1 MKNKILFLLAAI
13 CIACSPQ
20 QSEQKEDTNVANS
33 AAVEKNVKPFVI
45 PELREWEGA
54 AGQFIVTK
62 KTKVVYPKDNAALA
76 EVAKQFACD
85 YQKMTGTS
93 LKVSAGKASAGD
105 IELAIAD
112 DSRLGN
118 EGYAIDI
125 AESVAIT
132 ATTARGAM
140 WATRTIL
147 QIAEQNSGNTLPKGN
162 IIDYPD
168 YEMRSF
174 MLDCGRKFIPIS
186 FLHEYVDFMA
196 YYKMNTFHIHLND
209 NAFKQYFNHDWA
221 KTPSGF
227 RLESDLFPGLTSRDG
242 YYTKEEFIELQ
253 KHAERVGVEI
263 IPEIDVPAHS
273 LAFVHYRPELG
284 SKDYGLDHLD
294 LFNPNTYTF
303 IDSLF
308 MEYLGGDEPVF
319 RGPRFH
325 VGTDEYSN
333 RDTAVVEK
341 FRYFTDFCIRTAE
354 KYGKQACVWGALTHA
369 KGNTP
374 VKVDNV
380 LMYEWYNGYADPK
393 EMIALGYD
401 VISIPDGLTYIV
413 PAAGYYY
420 DYLNCGYLYNSWT
433 PAVIGNQTFEEKHPQ
448 IKGGSFAVWND
459 HAGNG
464 ISCKDIHYRV
474 FPAMQTMAVKM
485 WTGAKPSV
493 PFEEFDK
500 ARLAL
505 SDAPGLNIAGRFSG
519 EKRTLVEV
527 PALKPA
533 ADLVKETGIREVGY
547 EYSVSFDIV
556 AAKECPGTV
565 LTSSRDAVFYLA
577 DPISGKLGFS
587 RDGYLMTF
595 NYSFFPGEKAH
606 VTISGN
612 QQVTKLFVNGK
623 LVETLDKQTLYH
635 NEGGRDKMY
644 YVRTL
649 VFPLEKAGNF
659 KSNVTS
665 FKVENA
671 CK

>member
-1 MKNKILFLLAAI
+1 MKQRILLLLAALMLSFTVQ
-13 CIACSPQ
+13 AA
-20 QSEQKEDTNVANS
+20 DTG
-33 AAVEKNVKPFVI
+33 KNKKPFVI
-45 PELREWEGA
+45 PELREWKGA
-54 AGQFIVTK
+54 TGEFAINGSTK
-62 KTKVVYPKDNAALA
+62 IVYPGNNSEIAA
-76 EVAKQFACD
+76 VAQQLACD
-85 YQKMTGTS
+85 YKKMTGTS
-93 LKVSAGKASAGD
+93 LKTKKGNTGKGD
-105 IELAIAD
+105 IIIAIKD
-112 DSRLGN
+112 DKQLGA
-118 EGYAIDI
+118 EGYTISI
-125 AESVAIT
+125 GENVEVT
-132 ATTARGAM
+132 ATTPRGAM
-140 WATRTIL
+140 WATRTLL
-147 QIAEQNSGNTLPKGN
+147 QIAEQNGGNLPKGE
-162 IIDYPD
+162 IVDYPD

-209 NAFKQYFNHDWA
+209 NAFKQYFAHDWA

-227 RLESDLFPGLTSRDG
+227 RLESDFFPGLASRDG

-253 KHAERVGVEI
+253 KHAEKMGVEI
-263 IPEIDVPAHS
+263 IPEFDVPAHS

-284 SKDYGLDHLD
+284 SKEYGLDHLD
-294 LFNPNTYTF
+294 LFNPATYTF
-303 IDSLF
+303 VDSLF
-308 MEYLGGDEPVF
+308 MEYLGGEEPVF

-341 FRYFTDFCIRTAE
+341 FRHFTDFCIRAAE

-380 LMYEWYNGYADPK
+380 LMYEWYNGYADPTD
-393 EMIALGYD
+393 MINLGYD
-401 VISIPDGLTYIV
+401 VVSIPDGWTYIV

-420 DYLNCGYLYNSWT
+420 DYLNCSMLYNNWT
-433 PAVIGNQTFEEKHPQ
+433 PAQIGNQKFEEKHPQ

-464 ISCKDIHYRV
+464 ISAKDIHYRV

-493 PFEEFDK
+493 PYEEFDK

-519 EKRTLVEV
+519 EKRTLIEL
-527 PALKPA
+527 PQLKKGT
-533 ADLVKETGIREVGY
+533 DLVKKTGIREVGF

-556 AAKECPGTV
+556 GAKECPGTV

-577 DPISGKLGFS
+577 DPVEGKLGFS
-587 RDGYLMTF
+587 RDGYLNTF
-595 NYSFFPGEKAH
+595 NYSFYPGERAH

-612 QQVTKLFVNGK
+612 KDVTKLFVNGK

-635 NEGGRDKMY
+635 NEGGKDKMY

-649 VFPLEKAGNF
+649 VFPLEKSGNF
-659 KSNVTS
+659 NSQITN
-665 FKVENA
+665 FKVENS
-671 CK
+671 CR

>member
-1 MKNKILFLLAAI
+1 MKNRILFLLAVI
-13 CIACSPQ
+13 CFAL
-20 QSEQKEDTNVANS
+20 TANA
-33 AAVEKNVKPFVI
+33 AAVEKNAKPFVI
-45 PELREWEGA
+45 PELREWKGA
-54 AGQFIVTK
+54 TGEFTITK
-62 KTKVVYPKDNAALA
+62 ETKIVYPKNNTTLA
-76 EVAKQFACD
+76 EVAMQFASD
-85 YQKMTGTS
+85 YKKMTGIE
-93 LKVSAGKASAGD
+93 LKVVEGKSSKGD
-105 IELAIAD
+105 IVF
-112 DSRLGN
+112 SVKKNKKLGN
-118 EGYAIDI
+118 EGYTINIANKIDI
-125 AESVAIT
+125 AAGT
-132 ATTARGAM
+132 PRAAM

-147 QIAEQNSGNTLPKGN
+147 QIAEQNNGNTLPKGN
-162 IIDYPD
+162 IVDYPD

-186 FLHEYVDFMA
+186 FLHEYVDFMS

-209 NAFKQYFNHDWA
+209 NAFKQYFNHDWS

-227 RLESDLFPGLTSRDG
+227 RLESDFFPGLTSRDG

-294 LFNPNTYTF
+294 LFNPSTYTF

-308 MEYLGGDEPVF
+308 MEYLSGDEPVF

-341 FRYFTDFCIRTAE
+341 FRYFTDFCIRAAE

-374 VKVDNV
+374 VKVENV
-380 LMYEWYNGYADPK
+380 LMYEWYNGYANPTD
-393 EMIALGYD
+393 MINLGYD

-420 DYLNCGYLYNSWT
+420 DYLNCNYLYNSWT
-433 PAVIGNQTFEEKHPQ
+433 PAIIGNETFEEKHPK

-485 WTGAKPSV
+485 WTGAKPAV

-519 EKRTLVEV
+519 EKRTLVEI

-533 ADLVKETGIREVGY
+533 TDLVKNTGIREVGY
-547 EYSVSFDIV
+547 EYSVSFDIDYT
-556 AAKECPGTV
+556 KECPGTV

-577 DPISGKLGFS
+577 DPVSGKLGFS

-635 NEGGRDKMY
+635 NEGGKDKMY

-649 VFPLEKAGNF
+649 VFPLEKTGNF
-659 KSNVTS
+659 KSKVTN
-665 FKVENA
+665 FKVENV

>member
-1 MKNKILFLLAAI
+1 MKQRILLLLAALMLSFTVQ
-13 CIACSPQ
+13 AA
-20 QSEQKEDTNVANS
+20 DTG
-33 AAVEKNVKPFVI
+33 KNKKPFVI
-45 PELREWEGA
+45 PELREWKGA
-54 AGQFIVTK
+54 TGEFAINGSTK
-62 KTKVVYPKDNAALA
+62 IVYPGNNSEIAA
-76 EVAKQFACD
+76 VAQQLACD
-85 YQKMTGTS
+85 YKKMTGTS
-93 LKVSAGKASAGD
+93 LKTKKGNTGKGD
-105 IELAIAD
+105 IIIAIKD
-112 DSRLGN
+112 DKQLGA
-118 EGYAIDI
+118 EGYTISI
-125 AESVAIT
+125 GENVEVT
-132 ATTARGAM
+132 ATTPRGAM
-140 WATRTIL
+140 WATRTLL
-147 QIAEQNSGNTLPKGN
+147 QIAEQNGGNLPKGE
-162 IIDYPD
+162 IVDYPD

-209 NAFKQYFNHDWA
+209 NAFKQYFAHDWA

-227 RLESDLFPGLTSRDG
+227 RLESDFFPGLVSRDG

-253 KHAERVGVEI
+253 KHAEKMGVEI
-263 IPEIDVPAHS
+263 IPEFDVPAHS

-284 SKDYGLDHLD
+284 SKEYGLDHLD
-294 LFNPNTYTF
+294 LFNPATYTF
-303 IDSLF
+303 VDSLF
-308 MEYLGGDEPVF
+308 MEYLGGEEPVF

-341 FRYFTDFCIRTAE
+341 FRHFTDFCIRAAE

-380 LMYEWYNGYADPK
+380 LMYEWYNGYADPTD
-393 EMIALGYD
+393 MINLGYD
-401 VISIPDGLTYIV
+401 VVSIPDGWTYIV

-420 DYLNCGYLYNSWT
+420 DYLNCSMLYNNWT
-433 PAVIGNQTFEEKHPQ
+433 PAQIGNQKFEEKHPQ

-464 ISCKDIHYRV
+464 ISAKDIHYRV

-493 PFEEFDK
+493 PYEEFDK

-519 EKRTLVEV
+519 EKRTLIEL
-527 PALKPA
+527 PQLKKGT
-533 ADLVKETGIREVGY
+533 DLVKKTGIREVGF

-556 AAKECPGTV
+556 GAKECPGTV

-577 DPISGKLGFS
+577 DPVEGKLGFS
-587 RDGYLMTF
+587 RDGYLNTF
-595 NYSFFPGEKAH
+595 NYSFYPGERAH

-612 QQVTKLFVNGK
+612 KEVTKLFVNGK

-635 NEGGRDKMY
+635 NEGGKDKMY

-649 VFPLEKAGNF
+649 VFPLEKSGNF
-659 KSNVTS
+659 NSQITN
-665 FKVENA
+665 FKVENS
-671 CK
+671 CR

>member
-1 MKNKILFLLAAI
+1 MKNRILFLLAVI
-13 CIACSPQ
+13 CFAF
-20 QSEQKEDTNVANS
+20 VANVS
-33 AAVEKNVKPFVI
+33 AAEKNKKPFVI
-45 PELREWEGA
+45 PELREWKGA
-54 AGQFIVTK
+54 TGEFTITQETK
-62 KTKVVYPKDNAALA
+62 IVYPKKNAALA
-76 EVAKQFACD
+76 EVAMQFASD
-85 YQKMTGTS
+85 YKKMTGVE
-93 LKVSAGKASAGD
+93 LQVIEGKSSKGD
-105 IELAIAD
+105 IVF
-112 DSRLGN
+112 SVKNNKKLGN
-118 EGYAIDI
+118 EGYTISI
-125 AESVAIT
+125 ANKVEIAA
-132 ATTARGAM
+132 ATPRAAM

-147 QIAEQNSGNTLPKGN
+147 QIAEQNANTLPKGN
-162 IIDYPD
+162 IVDYPD

-186 FLHEYVDFMA
+186 FLHEYVDFMS

-294 LFNPNTYTF
+294 LFNPGTYTF

-308 MEYLGGDEPVF
+308 MEYLSGDEPVF

-341 FRYFTDFCIRTAE
+341 FRYFTDFCIRAAE

-374 VKVDNV
+374 VKVENV
-380 LMYEWYNGYADPK
+380 LMYEWYNGYANPTD
-393 EMIALGYD
+393 MINLGYD

-420 DYLNCGYLYNSWT
+420 DYLNCNYLYNSWT
-433 PAVIGNQTFEEKHPQ
+433 PAIIGNETFEEKHPK

-485 WTGAKPSV
+485 WTGAKPAV

-533 ADLVKETGIREVGY
+533 TDLVKNTGIREVGY
-547 EYSVSFDIV
+547 EYSVSFDIDYT
-556 AAKECPGTV
+556 KECPGTV

-577 DPISGKLGFS
+577 DPVSGKLGFS

-635 NEGGRDKMY
+635 NEGGKDKMY

-649 VFPLEKAGNF
+649 VFPLEKTGNF
-659 KSNVTS
+659 KSKVTN
-665 FKVENA
+665 FKVENV

>member
-1 MKNKILFLLAAI
+1 MKNRILFLLAVI
-13 CIACSPQ
+13 CFAF
-20 QSEQKEDTNVANS
+20 VANAS
-33 AAVEKNVKPFVI
+33 AADKNKKPFVI
-45 PELREWEGA
+45 PELREWKGSTGEF
-54 AGQFIVTK
+54 QITSE
-62 KTKVVYPKDNAALA
+62 TKVVYPKGNTEIA
-76 EVAKQFACD
+76 EVAKQFAND
-85 YQKMTGTS
+85 YKKMTGVE
-93 LKVSAGKASAGD
+93 LQVSEGKSAKGD
-105 IELAIAD
+105 IVFAIKKNKK
-112 DSRLGN
+112 LGN
-118 EGYAIDI
+118 EGYIINI
-125 AESVAIT
+125 ANKVDIT

-140 WATRTIL
+140 WATRTLL
-147 QIAEQNSGNTLPKGN
+147 QIAEQKANALPKGN
-162 IIDYPD
+162 IVDYPD

-294 LFNPNTYTF
+294 LFNPATYTF
-303 IDSLF
+303 VDSLF
-308 MEYLGGDEPVF
+308 MEFLGGDEPVF

-333 RDTAVVEK
+333 RDSAVVEK

-380 LMYEWYNGYADPK
+380 LMYEWYNGYADPTD
-393 EMIALGYD
+393 MINLGYD
-401 VISIPDGLTYIV
+401 VVSIPDGYTYIV

-420 DYLNCGYLYNSWT
+420 DYLNCNFLYDNWT
-433 PAVIGNQTFEEKHPQ
+433 PAQIGNQKFEEKHPK

-474 FPAMQTMAVKM
+474 YPAMQTMAVKM
-485 WTGAKPSV
+485 WTGAKPTV
-493 PFEEFDK
+493 PFGEFDK

-505 SDAPGLNIAGRFSG
+505 SDAPGVNIAGRFG
-519 EKRTLVEV
+519 GDHRTILEI
-527 PALKPA
+527 PAVKA
-533 ADLVKETGIREVGY
+533 STEYAKENGVKEIGF
-547 EYSVSFDIV
+547 EYSVSFDIEYSCEENG
-556 AAKECPGTV
+556 AV
-565 LTSSRDAVFYLA
+565 LFSSRDAEFYLA
-577 DPISGKLGFS
+577 DPVQGKIGFS
-587 RDGYLMTF
+587 RDGYLNTF
-595 NYSFFPGEKAH
+595 NYRFYPGEKANI
-606 VTISGN
+606 TISGN
-612 QQVTKLFVNGK
+612 KEVTKLFVNGK
-623 LVETLDKQTLYH
+623 LVETLDKQTIYH
-635 NEGGRDKMY
+635 NEGGKDKMY

-649 VFPLEKAGNF
+649 VFPLEKTGEFNS
-659 KSNVTS
+659 KVCNL
-665 FKVENA
+665 KVENY

>member
-1 MKNKILFLLAAI
+1 MKNKILFLLAVI
-13 CIACSPQ
+13 CFSF
-20 QSEQKEDTNVANS
+20 VANVS
-33 AAVEKNVKPFVI
+33 AAEKNKKPFVI
-45 PELREWEGA
+45 PELREWKGA
-54 AGQFIVTK
+54 TGEFQITSE
-62 KTKVVYPKDNAALA
+62 TKVVYSKKSAVLA
-76 EVAKQFACD
+76 EVAKLFACD
-85 YQKMTGTS
+85 FKKMTGIE
-93 LKVSAGKASAGD
+93 LQVVEGKAAKGD
-105 IELAIAD
+105 IIFTVKNNKKLGAEGYTINIAD
-112 DSRLGN
+112 KV
-118 EGYAIDI
+118 E
-125 AESVAIT
+125 IT
-132 ATTARGAM
+132 AGNARAAM

-147 QIAEQNSGNTLPKGN
+147 QIAEQNANVLPKGN
-162 IIDYPD
+162 IVDYPD

-294 LFNPNTYTF
+294 LFNPGTYTF
-303 IDSLF
+303 IDSVF
-308 MEYLGGDEPVF
+308 MEYLGGDDPVF

-401 VISIPDGLTYIV
+401 VISIPDGFTYIV

-420 DYLNCGYLYNSWT
+420 DYLNCNYLYNSWT

-485 WTGAKPSV
+485 WTGAKPAV

-519 EKRTLVEV
+519 EKRTLIEKA
-527 PALKPA
+527 ALKPA

-577 DPISGKLGFS
+577 DPASGKLGFS

-635 NEGGRDKMY
+635 NEGGKDKMY

-649 VFPLEKAGNF
+649 VFPLEKTGNF
-659 KSNVTS
+659 KSKVTN
-665 FKVENA
+665 FKVENV

>member
-1 MKNKILFLLAAI
+1 MKNRVLLLLAALVLSFSVQA
-13 CIACSPQ
+13 IAA
-20 QSEQKEDTNVANS
+20 D
-33 AAVEKNVKPFVI
+33 KNKKPFVI
-45 PELREWEGA
+45 PELREWKGA
-54 AGQFIVTK
+54 TGEFAITGETK
-62 KTKVVYPKDNAALA
+62 IVYPKKNEVLAAVAEQLA
-76 EVAKQFACD
+76 ND
-85 YQKMTGTS
+85 YKKMTGVE
-93 LKVSAGKASAGD
+93 LQVVEGKASKGD
-105 IELAIAD
+105 IVLSIKKNKK
-112 DSRLGN
+112 LGN
-118 EGYAIDI
+118 EGYTMNIGSKVEI
-125 AESVAIT
+125 N
-132 ATTARGAM
+132 ATTGRGAM
-140 WATRTIL
+140 WATRTLL
-147 QIAEQNSGNTLPKGN
+147 QIAEQNNNTLPKGN
-162 IIDYPD
+162 IVDYPD

-227 RLESDLFPGLTSRDG
+227 RLESDFFPGLASRDG

-263 IPEIDVPAHS
+263 IPEFDVPAHS

-294 LFNPNTYTF
+294 LFKEETYTF
-303 IDSLF
+303 VDSLF
-308 MEYLGGDEPVF
+308 MEFLGGEEPVF

-333 RDTAVVEK
+333 RDKAVVEK
-341 FRYFTDFCIRTAE
+341 FRYFTDHCIREAE

-369 KGNTP
+369 KGETP

-393 EMIALGYD
+393 EMMALGYD
-401 VISIPDGLTYIV
+401 VISIPDGYTYIV

-420 DYLNCGYLYNSWT
+420 DYLNCNYLYNNWT

-474 FPAMQTMAVKM
+474 YPAMQTMAVKM
-485 WTGAKPSV
+485 WTGAKPSI
-493 PFEEFDK
+493 PYEEYDK

-519 EKRTLVEV
+519 EKRTVIELPELAPVTNH
-527 PALKPA
+527 AKN
-533 ADLVKETGIREVGY
+533 TGIREIGF
-547 EYSVSFDIV
+547 EYSVSFDIDYTAERKGV
-556 AAKECPGTV
+556 YLFK
-565 LTSSRDAVFYLA
+565 SRDAVFYLS
-577 DPISGKLGFS
+577 DPVKGMLGFE
-587 RDGYLMTF
+587 RDGYLNTF
-595 NYSFFPGEKAH
+595 NYQFYPGQKAH
-606 VTISGN
+606 VTICGN
-612 QQVTKLFVNGK
+612 QAETKLYIDGK
-623 LVETLDKQTLYH
+623 LVETLDKQTIYH
-635 NEGGRDKMY
+635 NEGGKDKMY

-649 VFPLEKAGNF
+649 VFPLENTGIFESKITN
-659 KSNVTS
+659 
-665 FKVENA
+665 FKVENF

>member
-1 MKNKILFLLAAI
+1 MKTRIPFIIAALMLLFSAN
-13 CIACSPQ
+13 
-20 QSEQKEDTNVANS
+20 TNATP
-33 AAVEKNVKPFVI
+33 KNVKPFVV
-45 PELREWEGA
+45 PEIREWQGGIGNFA
-54 AGQFIVTK
+54 ITK
-62 KTKVVYPKDNAALA
+62 KTRITYSQQELADVANLLASDISKMFGIKVKATNGTPKPGDISLAIENNAALN
-76 EVAKQFACD
+76 
-85 YQKMTGTS
+85 S
-93 LKVSAGKASAGD
+93 
-105 IELAIAD
+105 
-112 DSRLGN
+112 
-118 EGYAIDI
+118 EGYTVDI
-125 AESVAIT
+125 NDNIT
-132 ATTARGAM
+132 IKANSTRGAI
-140 WATRTIL
+140 WATRTLL
-147 QIAEQNSGNTLPKGN
+147 QIAEQNGGNLPKGN

-209 NAFKQYFNHDWA
+209 NGFKQFFNHDWA

-227 RLESDLFPGLTSRDG
+227 RLESDLFPGLASRDG

-263 IPEIDVPAHS
+263 IPEFDVPAHS

-294 LFNPNTYTF
+294 LFNPATYTF
-303 IDSLF
+303 VDSLF
-308 MEYLGGDEPVF
+308 MEFLSGDEPVF

-333 RDTAVVEK
+333 RDSAVVEK

-369 KGNTP
+369 KGKTP

-380 LMYEWYNGYADPK
+380 LMYEWYNGYADPTD
-393 EMIALGYD
+393 MMNLGYN
-401 VISIPDGLTYIV
+401 VVSIPDGYTYIV

-420 DYLNCGYLYNSWT
+420 DYLNCNFLYNNWT
-433 PAVIGNQTFEEKHPQ
+433 PAQIGNQKFEEKHPQ

-474 FPAMQTMAVKM
+474 YPAMQTMAVKM
-485 WTGAKPSV
+485 WTGAKPEVS
-493 PFEEFDK
+493 FEEFDK

-505 SDAPGLNIAGRFSG
+505 SDAPGVNIAGRFG
-519 EKRTLVEV
+519 GDRRTIIEM
-527 PALKPA
+527 PA
-533 ADLVKETGIREVGY
+533 VKASTNYAKKTGVREVGF
-547 EYSVSFDIV
+547 EYTVSFDIEYNEE
-556 AAKECPGTV
+556 ANGTA
-565 LTSSRDAVFYLA
+565 LFKSRDAEFYLA
-577 DPISGKLGFS
+577 DPVSGKIGFS
-587 RDGYLMTF
+587 RDGYLNTF
-595 NYSFFPGEKAH
+595 NYRFYPGEKANI
-606 VTISGN
+606 TISGN
-612 QQVTKLFVNGK
+612 KEVTKLFINGK
-623 LVETLDKQTLYH
+623 LVETLDKQTIYH
-635 NEGGRDKMY
+635 NEGGKDKMF

-649 VFPLEKAGNF
+649 VFPLENTGDFCSKIN
-659 KSNVTS
+659 N
-665 FKVENA
+665 FKVENY

>member
-1 MKNKILFLLAAI
+1 MKTRIPIIIAALMLLF
-13 CIACSPQ
+13 S
-20 QSEQKEDTNVANS
+20 ANIS
-33 AAVEKNVKPFVI
+33 AASKNVKPFVV
-45 PELREWEGA
+45 PEIREWQGSTGDFA
-54 AGQFIVTK
+54 ITK
-62 KTKVVYPKDNAALA
+62 KTRITYSQQELA
-76 EVAKQFACD
+76 DVANLFASD
-85 YQKMTGTS
+85 IKKMFGLS
-93 LKVSAGKASAGD
+93 LKATTGKAAQGD
-105 IELAIAD
+105 IVIALENNPALC
-112 DSRLGN
+112 S
-118 EGYAIDI
+118 EGYTVSIDENVTI
-125 AESVAIT
+125 KANST
-132 ATTARGAM
+132 RGAI
-140 WATRTIL
+140 WATRTLL
-147 QIAEQNSGNTLPKGN
+147 QIAEQNGGNLPKGN
-162 IIDYPD
+162 IVDYPD

-227 RLESDLFPGLTSRDG
+227 RLESDFFPGLASRDG

-253 KHAERVGVEI
+253 KHAEKVGVEI
-263 IPEIDVPAHS
+263 IPEFDVPAHS

-294 LFNPNTYTF
+294 LFNPATYTF
-303 IDSLF
+303 VDSLF
-308 MEYLGGDEPVF
+308 MEFLGGEEPVF

-333 RDTAVVEK
+333 RDSAVVEK
-341 FRYFTDFCIRTAE
+341 FRYFTDFCIRAAE

-380 LMYEWYNGYADPK
+380 LMYEWYNGYADPTD
-393 EMIALGYD
+393 MINLGYD
-401 VISIPDGLTYIV
+401 VVSIPDGWTYIV

-420 DYLNCGYLYNSWT
+420 DYLNCGMLYNNWT
-433 PAVIGNQTFEEKHPQ
+433 PAQIGNQKFDEKHPK

-474 FPAMQTMAVKM
+474 YPAMQTMAVKM

-493 PFEEFDK
+493 AYDEFDK

-505 SDAPGLNIAGRFSG
+505 SDAPGVNIAGRFGG
-519 EKRTLVEV
+519 EHRTIVEL
-527 PALKPA
+527 PALKA
-533 ADLVKETGIREVGY
+533 STNYANKTGVREIGF
-547 EYSVSFDIV
+547 EYTVSFDIEYNNE
-556 AAKECPGTV
+556 ANGTV
-565 LTSSRDAVFYLA
+565 LFSSRDAEFYLA
-577 DPISGKLGFS
+577 DPVSGKVGFS
-587 RDGYLMTF
+587 RDGYMNTF
-595 NYSFFPGEKAH
+595 NYRFYPGEKAT
-606 VTISGN
+606 VAISGN
-612 QQVTKLFVNGK
+612 KEVTKLFVNGK

-635 NEGGRDKMY
+635 NEGGKDKMY

-649 VFPLEKAGNF
+649 VFPLEKTGKFTSKISNF
-659 KSNVTS
+659 KA
-665 FKVENA
+665 ENF

>member
-1 MKNKILFLLAAI
+1 MKQRILLLLAALMLSFTVQ
-13 CIACSPQ
+13 AA
-20 QSEQKEDTNVANS
+20 DTG
-33 AAVEKNVKPFVI
+33 KNKKPFVI
-45 PELREWEGA
+45 PELREWKGA
-54 AGQFIVTK
+54 TGEFAINGSTK
-62 KTKVVYPKDNAALA
+62 IVYPGNNSEIAA
-76 EVAKQFACD
+76 VAQQLACD
-85 YQKMTGTS
+85 YKKMTGTS
-93 LKVSAGKASAGD
+93 LKTKKGNTGKGD
-105 IELAIAD
+105 IIIAIKD
-112 DSRLGN
+112 DKQLGA
-118 EGYAIDI
+118 EGYTISI
-125 AESVAIT
+125 GENVEVT
-132 ATTARGAM
+132 ATTPRGAM
-140 WATRTIL
+140 WATRTLL
-147 QIAEQNSGNTLPKGN
+147 QIAEQNGGNLPKGE
-162 IIDYPD
+162 IVDYPD

-209 NAFKQYFNHDWA
+209 NAFKQYFAHDWA

-227 RLESDLFPGLTSRDG
+227 RLESDFFPGLASRDG

-253 KHAERVGVEI
+253 KHAEKMGVEI
-263 IPEIDVPAHS
+263 IPEFDVPAHS

-284 SKDYGLDHLD
+284 SKEYGLDHLD
-294 LFNPNTYTF
+294 LFNPATYTF
-303 IDSLF
+303 VDSLF
-308 MEYLGGDEPVF
+308 MEYLGGEEPVF

-341 FRYFTDFCIRTAE
+341 FRHFTDFCIRAAE

-380 LMYEWYNGYADPK
+380 LMYEWYNGYADPTD
-393 EMIALGYD
+393 MINLGYD
-401 VISIPDGLTYIV
+401 VVSIPDGWTYIV

-420 DYLNCGYLYNSWT
+420 DYLNCSMLYNNWT
-433 PAVIGNQTFEEKHPQ
+433 PAQIGNQKFEEKHPQ

-464 ISCKDIHYRV
+464 ISAKDIHYRV

-493 PFEEFDK
+493 PYEEFDK

-519 EKRTLVEV
+519 EKRTLIEL
-527 PALKPA
+527 PQLKKGT
-533 ADLVKETGIREVGY
+533 DLVKKTGIREVGF

-556 AAKECPGTV
+556 GAKECPGTV

-577 DPISGKLGFS
+577 DPVEGKLGFS
-587 RDGYLMTF
+587 RDGYLNTF
-595 NYSFFPGEKAH
+595 NYSFYPGERAH

-612 QQVTKLFVNGK
+612 KEVTKLFVNGK

-635 NEGGRDKMY
+635 NEGGKDKMY

-649 VFPLEKAGNF
+649 VFPLEKSGNF
-659 KSNVTS
+659 NSQITN
-665 FKVENA
+665 FKVENS
-671 CK
+671 CR

>member
-1 MKNKILFLLAAI
+1 MKNKILLLLLILCSAISMQSNAA
-13 CIACSPQ
+13 
-20 QSEQKEDTNVANS
+20 
-33 AAVEKNVKPFVI
+33 EKNPKPFVI
-45 PELREWEGA
+45 PELREWTGA
-54 AGQFIVTK
+54 TGEFTITKETRIVYSRK
-62 KTKVVYPKDNAALA
+62 NAELA
-76 EVAKQFACD
+76 EIASLFAED
-85 YQKMTGTS
+85 YKKMTGVELQVVEGNAKT
-93 LKVSAGKASAGD
+93 GD
-105 IELAIAD
+105 IQIAIKRNKKIGD
-112 DSRLGN
+112 
-118 EGYAIDI
+118 EGYKIDI
-125 AESVAIT
+125 NNKVTIEANTS
-132 ATTARGAM
+132 RGAI
-140 WATRTIL
+140 WATRTLL
-147 QIAEQNSGNTLPKGN
+147 QIAEQNNSTALPKGN
-162 IIDYPD
+162 IVDYPD

-209 NAFKQYFNHDWA
+209 NGFKQYFEHDWS

-227 RLESDLFPGLTSRDG
+227 RLESDFFPGLTSRDG

-263 IPEIDVPAHS
+263 IPEFDVPAHS

-284 SKDYGLDHLD
+284 SNDYGLDHLD
-294 LFNPNTYTF
+294 LFNPATYTF
-303 IDSLF
+303 VDSLF

-369 KGNTP
+369 QGNTP

-380 LMYEWYNGYADPK
+380 LMYEWYNGYADPT
-393 EMIALGYD
+393 EMMRLGYD
-401 VISIPDGLTYIV
+401 VISIPDGWTYIV

-420 DYLNCGYLYNSWT
+420 DYLNCAHLYNNWT
-433 PAVIGNQTFEEKHPQ
+433 PATIGNQTFPERHPQ

-485 WTGAKPSV
+485 WTGAKPTTT
-493 PFEEFDK
+493 FEEFDR
-500 ARLAL
+500 ARLSL

-519 EKRTLVEV
+519 EERTILEVSDIPANANLVEQ
-527 PALKPA
+527 
-533 ADLVKETGIREVGY
+533 TGIREIGF
-547 EYSVSFDIV
+547 EYSVSFDINSV
-556 AAKECPGTV
+556 AEEKGTV
-565 LTSSRDAVFYLA
+565 LTSSRDAVFYLS
-577 DPISGKLGFS
+577 DPVEGKLGFS
-587 RDGYLMTF
+587 RDGYLNTF
-595 NYSFFPGEKAH
+595 NYQFFPGEKAS
-606 VTISGN
+606 VTICGN
-612 QQVTKLFVNGK
+612 QAETKLYINGE
-623 LVETLDKQTLYH
+623 LVETLNKQTIYH
-635 NEGGRDKMY
+635 NEGRDKMY

-649 VFPLEKAGNF
+649 TFPLENTGTFN
-659 KSNVTS
+659 STITN
-665 FKVENA
+665 FKVENF
-671 CK
+671 CR

>member
-1 MKNKILFLLAAI
+1 MRNRFFLLLTTLLLAFSVQVDAADKNK
-13 CIACSPQ
+13 
-20 QSEQKEDTNVANS
+20 
-33 AAVEKNVKPFVI
+33 KPFVI
-45 PELREWEGA
+45 PELREWVGA
-54 AGQFIVTK
+54 TGEFTITEA
-62 KTKVVYPKDNAALA
+62 TKVVYLKSQPQAA
-76 EVAKQFACD
+76 EVAQLFAED
-85 YQKMTGTS
+85 YKKMTGVE
-93 LKVSAGKASAGD
+93 LQVVAGKAGKGD
-105 IELAIAD
+105 ILI
-112 DSRLGN
+112 SLKKNKKLGS
-118 EGYAIDI
+118 EGYKVTI
-125 AESVAIT
+125 ANNVKIE
-132 ATTARGAM
+132 ATTARGAI
-140 WATRTIL
+140 WATRTLL
-147 QIAEQNSGNTLPKGN
+147 QIAEQNNGNTLPKGN
-162 IIDYPD
+162 IVDYPD

-209 NAFKQYFNHDWA
+209 NAFKQYFNHDWS

-227 RLESDLFPGLTSRDG
+227 RLESDFFPGLASRDG
-242 YYTKEEFIELQ
+242 YYTKQEFIDLQ

-263 IPEIDVPAHS
+263 IPEFDVPAHS

-284 SKDYGLDHLD
+284 SKEYGLDHLD
-294 LFNPNTYTF
+294 LFNPATYTF
-303 IDSLF
+303 VDSLF

-341 FRYFTDFCIRTAE
+341 FRYFTDHCIREAE

-393 EMIALGYD
+393 DMMALGYD

-420 DYLNCGYLYNSWT
+420 DYLNCNYLYDSWT
-433 PAVIGNQTFEEKHPQ
+433 PAIIGNQTFQEKHPQ

-474 FPAMQTMAVKM
+474 YPAMQTMAVKM
-485 WTGAKPSV
+485 WTGAKPTV
-493 PFEEFDK
+493 PFAEYNQ

-519 EKRTLVEV
+519 EKRTIASVENVVPGTSLVE
-527 PALKPA
+527 K
-533 ADLVKETGIREVGY
+533 TGVREIGFD
-547 EYSVSFDIV
+547 YSVSFDV
-556 AAKECPGTV
+556 EYATEKNGTV
-565 LTSSRDAVFYLA
+565 LFESRDAVFYLA
-577 DPISGKLGFS
+577 DPVQGKLGFS
-587 RDGYLMTF
+587 RDSYLNTF
-595 NYSFFPGEKAH
+595 NFKFYPGEKASIT
-606 VTISGN
+606 VSGN
-612 QQVTKLFVNGK
+612 ERETKLFVNGK
-623 LVETLDKQTLYH
+623 LVETLDKQTIYH
-635 NEGGRDKMY
+635 NEGGKDKMY

-659 KSNVTS
+659 TSKVTNLEVTNYG
-665 FKVENA
+665 K
-671 CK
+671 

>member
-1 MKNKILFLLAAI
+1 MKNRFLFILAVLCLTLSASTFAA
-13 CIACSPQ
+13 
-20 QSEQKEDTNVANS
+20 
-33 AAVEKNVKPFVI
+33 EKNKKPFVI
-45 PELREWEGA
+45 PELREWNGA
-54 AGQFIVTK
+54 TGEFTITN
-62 KTKVVYPKDNAALA
+62 KTKVVYPKNNAELEAVA
-76 EVAKQFACD
+76 EQFACD
-85 YQKMTGTS
+85 YKKMTGIT
-93 LKVSAGKASAGD
+93 LKTKKEGSGNGNICFVIKENSK
-105 IELAIAD
+105 
-112 DSRLGN
+112 LGS
-118 EGYAIDI
+118 EGYIINIGDNV
-125 AESVAIT
+125 EVT
-132 ATTARGAM
+132 ATTQRGAL
-140 WATRTIL
+140 WATRTLL
-147 QIAEQNSGNTLPKGN
+147 QIAEQNSGKLPKGN
-162 IIDYPD
+162 IVDYPD

-227 RLESDLFPGLTSRDG
+227 RLESDFFPGLASRDG

-263 IPEIDVPAHS
+263 IPEFDVPAHS

-284 SKDYGLDHLD
+284 SKEYGLDHLD
-294 LFNPNTYTF
+294 LFNPATYTF
-303 IDSLF
+303 VDSLF
-308 MEYLGGDEPVF
+308 MEYLGGEEPVF

-341 FRYFTDFCIRTAE
+341 FRYFTDHCIREAE

-380 LMYEWYNGYADPK
+380 LMYEWYNGYADPTD
-393 EMIALGYD
+393 MINLGYD

-420 DYLNCGYLYNSWT
+420 DYLNCNYLYNSWT

-474 FPAMQTMAVKM
+474 YPAMQTMAVKM
-485 WTGAKPSV
+485 WTGAKPTISY
-493 PFEEFDK
+493 EEFDK

-505 SDAPGLNIAGRFSG
+505 SDAPGVNIAGRFSG
-519 EKRTLVEV
+519 EKRTLVDIPV
-527 PALKPA
+527 LKPA
-533 ADLVKETGIREVGY
+533 TDIAKKTGIREVGF
-547 EYSVSFDIV
+547 EYSVSFDIDYS
-556 AAKECPGTV
+556 KECPGTV
-565 LTSSRDAVFYLA
+565 LFSSRDAVFYIA
-577 DPISGKLGFS
+577 DPASGKIGFS
-587 RDGYLMTF
+587 RDGYMNTF
-595 NYSFFPGEKAH
+595 NYSFYPGEKAH

-612 QQVTKLFVNGK
+612 KEVTKLYIDGK
-623 LVETLDKQTLYH
+623 LIETLDKQTIYH
-635 NEGGRDKMY
+635 NEGGKDKMF

-649 VFPLEKAGNF
+649 VFPLEKTGNF
-659 KSNVTS
+659 KSKVTNL
-665 FKVENA
+665 KVENV

>member
-1 MKNKILFLLAAI
+1 MKSKILFIFAALTLLF
-13 CIACSPQ
+13 S
-20 QSEQKEDTNVANS
+20 ANIN
-33 AAVEKNVKPFVI
+33 AVSKNAKPFVV
-45 PELREWEGA
+45 PEIREWKG
-54 AGQFIVTK
+54 GTGKFTISK
-62 KTKVVYPKDNAALA
+62 KTRITYSQQELA
-76 EVAKQFACD
+76 DVANLLAD
-85 YQKMTGTS
+85 DINKMFGLK
-93 LKVSAGKASAGD
+93 LKVTTGNAVQGD
-105 IELAIAD
+105 ISLTLENNKNLD
-112 DSRLGN
+112 N
-118 EGYAIDI
+118 EGYTIDI
-125 AESVAIT
+125 DKKIAVKANST
-132 ATTARGAM
+132 RGAI
-140 WATRTIL
+140 WATRTLL
-147 QIAEQNSGNTLPKGN
+147 QIAEQNGGNLPQGH
-162 IIDYPD
+162 ITDYPD

-186 FLHEYVDFMA
+186 FLHEYIDFMA

-227 RLESDLFPGLTSRDG
+227 RLESDFFPGLASRDG

-263 IPEIDVPAHS
+263 IPEFDVPAHS

-294 LFNPNTYTF
+294 LFNEATYTF
-303 IDSLF
+303 VDSLF
-308 MEYLGGDEPVF
+308 MEFLGGEEPVF

-333 RDTAVVEK
+333 RDSAVVEK

-380 LMYEWYNGYADPK
+380 LMYEWYNGYADPTD
-393 EMIALGYD
+393 MINLGYD
-401 VISIPDGLTYIV
+401 VVSIPDGWTYIV

-420 DYLNCGYLYNSWT
+420 DYLNCGMLYNSWT
-433 PAVIGNQTFEEKHPQ
+433 PAQIGNQKFDEKHPQ

-474 FPAMQTMAVKM
+474 YPAMQTMAVKM
-485 WTGAKPSV
+485 WTGAKPNMTY
-493 PFEEFDK
+493 EEFDD

-505 SDAPGLNIAGRFSG
+505 SDAPGLNIAGRFDG
-519 EKRTLVEV
+519 LKRTIIEIET
-527 PALKPA
+527 LKPSTNY
-533 ADLVKETGIREVGY
+533 VKNTGVREIGF
-547 EYSVSFDIV
+547 EYTVSFDIEYNNE
-556 AAKECPGTV
+556 ANGTT
-565 LTSSRDAVFYLA
+565 LFKSRDAEFYLT
-577 DPISGKLGFS
+577 DPIQGKIGFS
-587 RDGYLMTF
+587 RDGYLNTF
-595 NYSFFPGEKAH
+595 NYRFYPGEKAH
-606 VTISGN
+606 ITISGN
-612 QQVTKLFVNGK
+612 KEVTKLFVNDK
-623 LVETLDKQTLYH
+623 LVEVLDKQTIYH
-635 NEGGRDKMY
+635 NEGGKDKMY

-649 VFPLEKAGNF
+649 VFPLATTGKFNSKISNF
-659 KSNVTS
+659 T
-665 FKVENA
+665 VENF